1 MFYIVKISIND
12 LNNEKVWN
20 SENQDFVKNE
30 RTLFETY
37 AEARQ
42 YISTNSIMQKIVNDE
57 KNEEII
63 CVFKVK

>member
-1 MFYIVKISIND
+1 MFYIVKISAND
-12 LNNEKVWN
+12 LNNVKVRNVEK
-20 SENQDFVKNE
+20 QDFVKIE

-57 KNEEII
+57 NNEDII
-63 CVFKVK
+63 CVFEVK